1 MIFALIT
8 LIGLSIYNYINVRL
22 KLKDSQKETIA
33 FADWLAQNYMY
44 SHHRNGEAYYQHI
57 TDIGENTPGGLYTTQ
72 QLLKIYR
79 HQNLK

>member
-1 MIFALIT
+1 MELFLFVIIAI
-8 LIGLSIYNYINVRL
+8 LSIYAGSTAD
-22 KLKDSQKETIA
+22 KLQESNTETIA

-44 SHHRNGEAYYQHI
+44 SHHRNNEAYYQHI
-57 TDIGENTPGGLYTTQ
+57 TDIGENTPGGLYTTR